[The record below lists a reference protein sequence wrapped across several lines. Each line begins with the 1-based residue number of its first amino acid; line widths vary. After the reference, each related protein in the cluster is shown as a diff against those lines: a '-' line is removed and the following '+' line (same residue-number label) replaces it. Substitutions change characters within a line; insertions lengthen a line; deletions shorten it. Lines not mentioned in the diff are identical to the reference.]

1 MKPREDFSLI
11 KVILWDIDGTLLNF
25 KMSERYAI
33 DYCFNKFHMGTCTDE
48 MLQRYSV
55 INRGYWERLETGEL
69 TREQVMLGVDKPQK
83 AFFDAVW
90 NEIGSYAPDEVVIV
104 GDSLTSDIRGG
115 KNAGI
120 LTCWYNPDHLPNK
133 IEVTPD
139 CTIDNLQDILSYLDE
154 SR

>member
-1 MKPREDFSLI
+1 MWTSRRRF
-11 KVILWDIDGTLLNF
+11 
-25 KMSERYAI
+25 
-33 DYCFNKFHMGTCTDE
+33 
-48 MLQRYSV
+48 
-55 INRGYWERLETGEL
+55 
-69 TREQVMLGVDKPQK
+69 
-83 AFFDAVW
+83 FFDAVW

>member
-1 MKPREDFSLI
+1 
-11 KVILWDIDGTLLNF
+11 
-25 KMSERYAI
+25 
-33 DYCFNKFHMGTCTDE
+33 
-48 MLQRYSV
+48 
-55 INRGYWERLETGEL
+55 
-69 TREQVMLGVDKPQK
+69 
-83 AFFDAVW
+83 
-90 NEIGSYAPDEVVIV
+90 VIV

>member
-1 MKPREDFSLI
+1 M
-11 KVILWDIDGTLLNF
+11 
-25 KMSERYAI
+25 
-33 DYCFNKFHMGTCTDE
+33 YCFIIRFSGLDQ
-48 MLQRYSV
+48 LLDGVFIS
-55 INRGYWERLETGEL
+55 
-69 TREQVMLGVDKPQK
+69 EQVGVDKPQK

>member
-1 MKPREDFSLI
+1 MEPLLHRSVNSAFPGLI
-11 KVILWDIDGTLLNF
+11 SFWTAFLSRN
-25 KMSERYAI
+25 R
-33 DYCFNKFHMGTCTDE
+33 
-48 MLQRYSV
+48 SV
-55 INRGYWERLETGEL
+55 WTSRRRL
-69 TREQVMLGVDKPQK
+69 
-83 AFFDAVW
+83 FFDAVW

>member
-1 MKPREDFSLI
+1 MIRVVPAGQDSCIFSAADITCKGVADDHNLIRCITSDFVPYRI
-11 KVILWDIDGTLLNF
+11 
-25 KMSERYAI
+25 
-33 DYCFNKFHMGTCTDE
+33 
-48 MLQRYSV
+48 
-55 INRGYWERLETGEL
+55 
-69 TREQVMLGVDKPQK
+69 
-83 AFFDAVW
+83 DAVW

>member
-1 MKPREDFSLI
+1 MEPLLHRSVNSAFPGLI
-11 KVILWDIDGTLLNF
+11 SFWTAFYLGTGRCGQAAEGLFL
-25 KMSERYAI
+25 Y
-33 DYCFNKFHMGTCTDE
+33 
-48 MLQRYSV
+48 
-55 INRGYWERLETGEL
+55 
-69 TREQVMLGVDKPQK
+69 
-83 AFFDAVW
+83 AVW

>member
-1 MKPREDFSLI
+1 MEPLLHRSVNSAFPGLI
-11 KVILWDIDGTLLNF
+11 SFWTAFLSRN
-25 KMSERYAI
+25 R
-33 DYCFNKFHMGTCTDE
+33 
-48 MLQRYSV
+48 SV
-55 INRGYWERLETGEL
+55 WTSRRRL
-69 TREQVMLGVDKPQK
+69 
-83 AFFDAVW
+83 FDAVW

-139 CTIDNLQDILSYLDE
+139 CTIDNLQDILLYLDE

>member
-1 MKPREDFSLI
+1 MKVWLERGIEAVGRGIAYTD
-11 KVILWDIDGTLLNF
+11 VITL
-25 KMSERYAI
+25 
-33 DYCFNKFHMGTCTDE
+33 T
-48 MLQRYSV
+48 
-55 INRGYWERLETGEL
+55 
-69 TREQVMLGVDKPQK
+69 P
-83 AFFDAVW
+83 DAA
-90 NEIGSYAPDEVVIV
+90 S
-104 GDSLTSDIRGG
+104 G

>member
-1 MKPREDFSLI
+1 MRY
-11 KVILWDIDGTLLNF
+11 GT
-25 KMSERYAI
+25 KSE
-33 DYCFNKFHMGTCTDE
+33 
-48 MLQRYSV
+48 
-55 INRGYWERLETGEL
+55 
-69 TREQVMLGVDKPQK
+69 VMHRM
-83 AFFDAVW
+83 
-90 NEIGSYAPDEVVIV
+90 V